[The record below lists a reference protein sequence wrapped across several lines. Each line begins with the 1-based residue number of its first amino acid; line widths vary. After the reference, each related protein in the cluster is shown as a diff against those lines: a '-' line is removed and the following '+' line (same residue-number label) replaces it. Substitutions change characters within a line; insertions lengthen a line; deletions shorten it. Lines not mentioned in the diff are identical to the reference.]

1 MHIIG
6 VVLWPKA
13 LFIMTI
19 SMLVVAYCRLIKV
32 LITYLKVIGFSS
44 YFQVIKI

>member
-1 MHIIG
+1 
-6 VVLWPKA
+6 
-13 LFIMTI
+13 MTN
-19 SMLVVAYCRLIKV
+19 SMLVVGSCGFIKV